1 MSKKKRQHKYGTYQQ
16 NYIQLYEVWMNV
28 TQHRYEMLEE
38 NLNTISSMILFI

>member
-38 NLNTISSMILFI
+38 NLNTISSMILCI